1 MTNDTIIMNAS
12 LRLME
17 EGLLSGSGIKA
28 AQDDGTTIELP
39 EAIHTYAGWKAVG
52 RQVKKGEKA
61 LAAINIWK
69 CSTKTITAKTIDG
82 KEEEID
88 ARRMFMKRAFFFKSS
103 QTEPIKR

>member
-1 MTNDTIIMNAS
+1 MTNDTIIMTAS
-12 LRLME
+12 FQLME

-28 AQDDGTTIELP
+28 VQDDGTTIELP

-69 CSTKTITAKTIDG
+69 CSTKTITTKTVDG
-82 KEEEID
+82 KETEMD
-88 ARRMFMKRAFFFKSS
+88 ARRMFMKRAFFFKAS
-103 QTEPIKR
+103 QTEPINK